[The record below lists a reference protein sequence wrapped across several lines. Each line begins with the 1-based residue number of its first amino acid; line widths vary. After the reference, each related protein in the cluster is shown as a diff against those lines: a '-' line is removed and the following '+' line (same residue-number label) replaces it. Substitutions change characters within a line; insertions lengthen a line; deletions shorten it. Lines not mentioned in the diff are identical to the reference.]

1 MIYLEQ
7 YNMISQIYSAKHFFY
22 NNMEVLFVILLNKII
37 YLDSMRFFAA
47 SAYMDSCFRASAV
60 YLGLANLNGI
70 SFIISLYILKDT
82 SG

>member
-1 MIYLEQ
+1 
-7 YNMISQIYSAKHFFY
+7 MISQLYSAKCFFFT
-22 NNMEVLFVILLNKII
+22 EQHGGFLVILLNKII